1 MLREQFML
9 SKKMYYSYL
18 LNFIDEYWRN
28 IYLKFREKIRKTSI
42 LVMTINN
49 VFYKAHIKTNRTTH
63 TTSTDRTTH
72 TTSTDRTTRTSHS
85 APSSDTTRPI
95 HTSSSSDTT
104 RPIHTPDQLE
114 TNKGNK
120 SIPYDNLIHLIFRM
134 KVVKIKDKKAIKI
147 NKNKVKNCLIFIKGM
162 IAIRKD
168 EAKYKAKDNL
178 MNLVIKIKAKPDKIF
193 IYSIK
198 KALANAAYK
207 SENKQIKH
215 KGISYVKKLITEN
228 EKPKQKDKTKTKKTK
243 KSAQLLSTKQC

>member
-28 IYLKFREKIRKTSI
+28 IYLKFRERIRKTSM

-49 VFYKAHIKTNRTTH
+49 VFYKAHIKTNRTN
-63 TTSTDRTTH
+63 
-72 TTSTDRTTRTSHS
+72 RTTRTSHS
-85 APSSDTTRPI
+85 APSSDTTRLI

-104 RPIHTPDQLE
+104 RPIHTQDQLE

-120 SIPYDNLIHLIFRM
+120 CIPYDNLIHLIFRM
-134 KVVKIKDKKAIKI
+134 KVLKIKDKKAIKI

-168 EAKYKAKDNL
+168 KAKKAKDNL

-193 IYSIK
+193 INSIK
-198 KALANAAYK
+198 NLLANAAYK

-215 KGISYVKKLITEN
+215 KGIAMLVKLIEC
-228 EKPKQKDKTKTKKTK
+228 EKLKEKDKSKKTKKTK
-243 KSAQLLSTKQC
+243 KTKGTIKQTKKA